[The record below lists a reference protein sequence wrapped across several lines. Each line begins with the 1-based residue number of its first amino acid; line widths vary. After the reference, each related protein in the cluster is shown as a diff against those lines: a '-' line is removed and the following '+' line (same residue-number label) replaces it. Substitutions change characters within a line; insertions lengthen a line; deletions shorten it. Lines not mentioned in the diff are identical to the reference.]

1 VPRKPTDR
9 EQYLMT
15 RLGFKTVEALE
26 EALDRPED
34 PSLDF
39 KTSPVYPVTEEDLEP
54 DLGPENELSQ
64 SNLIFFPRRP
74 R

>member
-1 VPRKPTDR
+1 MPRKPTDR

-34 PSLDF
+34 PSLNF

-54 DLGPENELSQ
+54 DLGPDNEPG
-64 SNLIFFPRRP
+64 SNLIFFPKSP